1 MVTSDEKTKQKNK
14 EISIH
19 TEQLDVFY
27 ILIKN
32 ELHEHRKQAVF
43 YSIKIK
49 ILKGGTASIII
60 HFYCQLL
67 NNT

>member
-1 MVTSDEKTKQKNK
+1 MFTSDEEKTKQKGK
-14 EISIH
+14 EVSIH

-32 ELHEHRKQAVF
+32 ELHTHRKQAF
-43 YSIKIK
+43 NQNKDIKG
-49 ILKGGTASIII
+49 GGTASIII